1 MMRTRTHHILFL
13 TALLHLFA
21 DVAFAGGVVLCVG
34 PNDHREF
41 EQSHLAGASCEAVTA
56 SDDSASSLPND
67 CSDSELHSD
76 AEIASASENDSIPAP
91 ALVALPSPFQAAV
104 PPRATSWL
112 PFARAP
118 DLAPAL
124 LRHRTTVLLL

>member
-1 MMRTRTHHILFL
+1 MRTRTHHILLL

-56 SDDSASSLPND
+56 SDGSTGLPSD

-76 AEIASASENDSIPAP
+76 AEIASANQDDSVPAP
-91 ALVALPSPFQAAV
+91 VFVALPSVFQAAV
-104 PPRATSWL
+104 PTRTASSL

-124 LRHRTTVLLL
+124 LGHRTTVLLL